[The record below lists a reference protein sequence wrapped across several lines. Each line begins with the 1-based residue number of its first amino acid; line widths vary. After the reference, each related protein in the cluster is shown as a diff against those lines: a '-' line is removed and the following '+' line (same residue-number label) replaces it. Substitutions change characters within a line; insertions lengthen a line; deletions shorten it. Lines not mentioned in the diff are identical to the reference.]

1 MKNATMTVRLPE
13 DLKGRI
19 STLADATHRSQAFV
33 VLQALN
39 EYLDNHEW
47 QVQETIKA
55 VELADSNHAEFVSHA
70 DVKAKWEKRLGN

>member
-1 MKNATMTVRLPE
+1 MKNATMTVRLSE

-39 EYLDNHEW
+39 EYLENHEW

-55 VELADSNHAEFVSHA
+55 VKLADSSKAEFENHN
-70 DVKAKWEKRLGN
+70 DLKAKWEKRLGN